1 MQENSFKGEEAPI
14 DDIIGNAV
22 PTDSSSSRSRKPSL
36 AIIRGGRSRKHRATP
51 TAGRRPRL
59 LTTVVHGDDTV
70 DLREWARHYLGMIL
84 MTEGLASDV
93 SMEFDYAS

>member
-1 MQENSFKGEEAPI
+1 
-14 DDIIGNAV
+14 
-22 PTDSSSSRSRKPSL
+22 
-36 AIIRGGRSRKHRATP
+36 
-51 TAGRRPRL
+51 
-59 LTTVVHGDDTV
+59 VHGDDTV